1 MAGHDGS
8 ASVAVVSVTTIASPP
23 RRLDL
28 DEAERV
34 LLWRITRLVEAG
46 YCDAC
51 AIEIACSPIDLHTAV
66 RLLERGCPPETA
78 LRILL

>member
-1 MAGHDGS
+1 MTRSAER
-8 ASVAVVSVTTIASPP
+8 ASVSAMTTTIATPP
-23 RRLDL
+23 ERLEL

-46 YCDAC
+46 YCDEC
-51 AIEIACSPIDLHTAV
+51 AIELACSDVDLHRAV
-66 RLLERGCPPETA
+66 TLLERGCPAETA

>member
-1 MAGHDGS
+1 MAGHDGC
-8 ASVAVVSVTTIASPP
+8 ASVPAVSTTTIASPSP
-23 RRLDL
+23 RLEL
-28 DEAERV
+28 GEAERV

-46 YCDAC
+46 YCDEC
-51 AIEIACSPIDLHTAV
+51 AIEIGCSEIDLHTAV

>member
-1 MAGHDGS
+1 MTRCAGP
-8 ASVAVVSVTTIASPP
+8 ASVPAVTTTIATPAE
-23 RRLDL
+23 RLEL

-46 YCDAC
+46 YCDEC
-51 AIEIACSPIDLHTAV
+51 AIELACSDIDLHRAV
-66 RLLERGCPPETA
+66 SLLERGCPTEVA